1 MIFVIEKFL
10 SLTNM
15 ILEIWNVFLSA
26 LNNFLQLDL
35 IFKMLAVYNVLKL
48 LYVVLMECHGV
59 LRFFYVY
66 FNFLD
71 WFLQRLSLLLLVNIL
86 LIRTILNDNRILSSW
101 KVCCVNEI
109 LQKRSFIDL
118 LNWFSVLNFQSIRL
132 VNTFWK

>member
-1 MIFVIEKFL
+1 
-10 SLTNM
+10 M
-15 ILEIWNVFLSA
+15 ILEIWNMFLSA

-48 LYVVLMECHGV
+48 LYVVLMECHGI

-86 LIRTILNDNRILSSW
+86 L
-101 KVCCVNEI
+101 
-109 LQKRSFIDL
+109 RSQLGNKKNSETKFQL
-118 LNWFSVLNFQSIRL
+118 LNYIFKSGPFPVSFYLFSSFQYS
-132 VNTFWK
+132 W

>member
-10 SLTNM
+10 SLIDV
-15 ILEIWNVFLSA
+15 ILEIWNMFLSA
-26 LNNFLQLDL
+26 LDNFLQLDL

-48 LYVVLMECHGV
+48 LYVVLMECHGI

-118 LNWFSVLNFQSIRL
+118 LNWFSVLNFQSIRW